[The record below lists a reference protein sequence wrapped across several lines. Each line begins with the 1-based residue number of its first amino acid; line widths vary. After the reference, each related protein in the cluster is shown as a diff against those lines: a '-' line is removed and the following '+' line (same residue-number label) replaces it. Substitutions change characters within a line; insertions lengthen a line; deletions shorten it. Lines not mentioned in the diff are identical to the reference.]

1 MANNQRREGLGKPSG
16 DTLSSIDR
24 LLAEFDQQEVQE
36 GEFTVAMLQER
47 NPKISA
53 SALRHRLA
61 HKVQNKTLSVRKIL
75 HDKNFINVYRYVS

>member
-1 MANNQRREGLGKPSG
+1 MANNQRWERLGKPSG

-47 NPKISA
+47 NPEISA

-61 HKVQNKTLSVRKIL
+61 HKVRNKTLSVRKIL
-75 HDKNFINVYRYVS
+75 HDKNFINVYRYI

>member
-47 NPKISA
+47 NPEISA

-75 HDKNFINVYRYVS
+75 HDKNFINVYRYL

>member
-47 NPKISA
+47 NPEISA

-61 HKVQNKTLSVRKIL
+61 HKVRNKTLSVRKIL
-75 HDKNFINVYRYVS
+75 HDKNFINVYRYI

>member
-47 NPKISA
+47 NPEISA

-61 HKVQNKTLSVRKIL
+61 HKVRNKTLSVRKIL
-75 HDKNFINVYRYVS
+75 HEKNFINVYRYI